1 MGAPPTFEKI
11 NAGCTENERERDDYN
26 HSEEELDG
34 YILIFSF
41 FKKHT
46 NSLLMIKE

>member
-1 MGAPPTFEKI
+1 MGAPLTFEKI
-11 NAGCTENERERDDYN
+11 NAGAQKERKRERDDYN

-41 FKKHT
+41 LKNTQTHC
-46 NSLLMIKE
+46 